1 MDDNTSSYLALN
13 IRRLRSARQLSQ
25 QKLATL
31 AGIPR
36 PTLAHL
42 ESGSAN
48 PTLSVLMRLAS
59 ALQVMIEELII
70 PPKASAKHF
79 SAEDLPTRQRGLVSI
94 RKLLPDPIRGFDIE
108 RILIP
113 AGEYL
118 TGIPQTRGSRR
129 YVINETGSLQLS
141 LSGETYSLEEGDVLT
156 FRGDH
161 AHTFHNPGTTPCVV
175 HGVITL
181 APVPD

>member
-1 MDDNTSSYLALN
+1 MDDKTSSYLALN

-70 PPKASAKHF
+70 PQKPRPSTSARKTFQLASGAWSPF
-79 SAEDLPTRQRGLVSI
+79 ENYFRTLFGA
-94 RKLLPDPIRGFDIE
+94 
-108 RILIP
+108 
-113 AGEYL
+113 L
-118 TGIPQTRGSRR
+118 TSNG
-129 YVINETGSLQLS
+129 Y
-141 LSGETYSLEEGDVLT
+141 
-156 FRGDH
+156 
-161 AHTFHNPGTTPCVV
+161 
-175 HGVITL
+175 
-181 APVPD
+181 